1 MSKEQN
7 LSAKAQK
14 VDLTLVSSHA
24 NEAEARVLELGD
36 AKYSRRD
43 YLNRDNYDQDAMR
56 ALLRHVGEVMKGNQY
71 DEESGQHHLAHV
83 RANCGIILEC
93 WAVHKVEPGVNWPHE
108 AAKPEIGSP
117 PVFVGENGYTS
128 GDGVKTN
135 PVGTITNSPG
145 YDPVSQGEAAD
156 AFEQVREIHKA
167 FEQKHPIGALPEEKG
182 IHEAFRRGPAAREK
196 TGPPRS
202 PYDLAKVPRPKGGP
216 AIG

>member
-1 MSKEQN
+1 MSKERN
-7 LSAKAQK
+7 LSAKSKK

-43 YLNRDNYDQDAMR
+43 YLNQPNYDQDAMR

-93 WAVHKVEPGVNWPHE
+93 WAVHKVEPGVNWPHV

-117 PVFVGENGYTS
+117 PHFVGENGYS
-128 GDGVKTN
+128 KDADM
-135 PVGTITNSPG
+135 PACE
-145 YDPVSQGEAAD
+145 PVSQGEAAD
-156 AFEQVREIHKA
+156 FFDQAREIHKA
-167 FEQKHPIGALPEEKG
+167 FTEKHP
-182 IHEAFRRGPAAREK
+182 
-196 TGPPRS
+196 S
-202 PYDLAKVPRPKGGP
+202 PYDLAKVKRPRGYPFGS
-216 AIG
+216 